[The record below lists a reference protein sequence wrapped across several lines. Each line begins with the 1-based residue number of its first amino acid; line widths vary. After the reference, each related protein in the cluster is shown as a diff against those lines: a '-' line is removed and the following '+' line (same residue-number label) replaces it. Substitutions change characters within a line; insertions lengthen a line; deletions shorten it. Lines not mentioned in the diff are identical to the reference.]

1 MNWSD
6 EMDLRNYKY
15 LATNADGRKVKG
27 TIEALNRNVVV
38 KYLQSKNYT
47 IQNIS
52 EYKNILT
59 QLDKIT
65 FGRLLSPKQLIFF
78 LKQLGSLLNAGV
90 KLIGALEL
98 LSLQQENRNQ
108 RKLYFELYQQIN
120 NGLSFSKALSK
131 RPKDFPSLLVQMV
144 EVGELSGDLGPTVI
158 HMADY
163 YENQMKVNTEI
174 KGALRMPLIYLAAAI
189 LISVGMLLFVF
200 PNITGLFQS
209 FEGAELPAITQMFL
223 NVGNFLKAYVLLIF
237 GVILALIMT
246 IYLLNK
252 YVTKVHYG
260 LTVFGLKIPIF
271 GSLIQMNNQIMIA
284 NALTQMLSNGVN
296 SIKALQTVRNILKNV
311 IYRELME
318 KTLKY
323 IEDGKPFSKAFEES
337 SYIDPI
343 MAKMIATGERTGNIP
358 KLMEN
363 LSKYY
368 NGITELRVQQ
378 LKNSIQPILLIIVY
392 AIVGVLILA
401 IMLPMLSLGSQ
412 I

>member
-1 MNWSD
+1 
-6 EMDLRNYKY
+6 MDLRNYKFV
-15 LATNADGRKVKG
+15 AKNADGKTVRG
-27 TIEALNRNVVV
+27 SIEALSRNVVV

-47 IQNIS
+47 IENIT

-90 KLIGALEL
+90 KLISALEL

-120 NGLSFSKALSK
+120 NGLSFSKAMSK
-131 RPKDFPSLLVQMV
+131 RPQDFPTLLVQMV
-144 EVGELSGDLGPTVI
+144 EVGELSGDLGPTVVK
-158 HMADY
+158 MADY
-163 YENQMKVNTEI
+163 YETQMKVSAEI
-174 KGALRMPLIYLAAAI
+174 KGALRMPLIYLTAAI

-209 FEGAELPAITQMFL
+209 FEGAELPGITKMFL
-223 NVGNFLKAYVLLIF
+223 NVGNFLKEYVLIIF
-237 GVILALIMT
+237 GGLLLFVIT
-246 IYLLNK
+246 IVLLNK
-252 YVTKVHYG
+252 YVTKFHYA
-260 LTVFGLKIPIF
+260 LTIFTLKAPIF

-296 SIKALQTVRNILKNV
+296 SLKALQTVRGILSNV
-311 IYRELME
+311 VYKELME
-318 KTLKY
+318 KTIRY
-323 IEDGKPFSKAFEES
+323 IEDGKPFSRAFEES
-337 SYIDPI
+337 NYIDPI
-343 MAKMIATGERTGNIP
+343 MARMISTGEKTGNIP

-363 LSKYY
+363 LSQYY